1 VRALVPEEVKEILIG
16 KRPCARRRDLRRLSG
31 REREAARH
39 DRAAGLVVGAKDSVL
54 GYRETAEV
62 LAAAV
67 PSARIAWV
75 DGGHAIDL
83 AHPVVLSFV
92 DAVLVLK
99 EEPSLA

>member
-1 VRALVPEEVKEILIG
+1 
-16 KRPCARRRDLRRLSG
+16 
-31 REREAARH
+31 
-39 DRAAGLVVGAKDSVL
+39 
-54 GYRETAEV
+54 
-62 LAAAV
+62 V

-92 DAVLVLK
+92 DAVLALK